1 MPKDMVDGKIQH
13 SKLAKVPEKHIDRLS
28 RFQIFQGD
36 ILVAR
41 KGDVRK
47 CVLITKSENGWLTG
61 SDCLKIVLEKEYVYP
76 QFIYYQLK
84 SPFIGKWLETIS
96 IGATMPSIN
105 TTLLSNIELSIPPLA
120 TQQKIAGILS
130 AYDDLIENNR
140 RQIRLLEEAAQK
152 LYKEWFVKLRFPG
165 YENTK
170 VVDGVPEGWKKENI
184 DKIYNIKYGKNL
196 PTTEIQ
202 SSGKYPVYGANG
214 VIGYYNIS
222 NCNQKVVLI
231 TSRGNG
237 SGDVLCTK
245 HKESFVTNNS
255 FIVLPNQAYDY
266 LQFSFIFG
274 QMKSLD
280 FRTIRTGSAQ
290 PQLTNN
296 SISMLNIV
304 YPSKEIIIEYC
315 NIAEKYYEKIDS
327 LDSQIQ
333 LLQSARDKLLPR
345 LMNGEIEV

>member
-96 IGATMPSIN
+96 IGSTMPSIN

-140 RQIRLLEEAAQK
+140 RQIRLLEEAGQK

-170 VVDGVPEGWKKENI
+170 IIDGVPEGWKKEKVGNLIKTLSKTKQVKTGEMLKKGIIPVIDQSRDFIAGYTNDEETMIMEKVPVIVFGDHTRVLKLIQFPFARGADGTQVFISADVNI
-184 DKIYNIKYGKNL
+184 GEYQLFCALKEVDLSNYSYARHFKYL
-196 PTTEIQ
+196 
-202 SSGKYPVYGANG
+202 
-214 VIGYYNIS
+214 
-222 NCNQKVVLI
+222 
-231 TSRGNG
+231 
-237 SGDVLCTK
+237 
-245 HKESFVTNNS
+245 KEE
-255 FIVLPNQAYDY
+255 
-266 LQFSFIFG
+266 
-274 QMKSLD
+274 
-280 FRTIRTGSAQ
+280 
-290 PQLTNN
+290 
-296 SISMLNIV
+296 
-304 YPSKEIIIEYC
+304 EIIIPSKD
-315 NIAEKYYEKIDS
+315 I
-327 LDSQIQ
+327 SQKFERIVKNNFIMIQLLRNKVQ